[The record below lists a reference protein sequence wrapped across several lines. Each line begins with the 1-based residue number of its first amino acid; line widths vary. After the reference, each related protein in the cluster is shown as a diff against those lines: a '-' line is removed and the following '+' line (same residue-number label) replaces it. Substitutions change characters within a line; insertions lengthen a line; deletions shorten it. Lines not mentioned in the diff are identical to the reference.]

1 MKKLLGVF
9 LACTL
14 AISLTACSGGSR
26 ENETAA
32 ETETQM
38 TVTETAADGVTEAE
52 TEETETEA
60 ETEMMVTEA
69 ATEAAEA
76 ESTATDENI
85 LIAYFSW
92 SGNTEALAEMIQSEV
107 GGDLFRIE
115 TAEPYTDDYDTLL
128 DIAQAEQQ
136 EGARPQLS
144 GQVENWDSYDV
155 IFVGYPN
162 WWSDAPMAVYT
173 FLESYDFTGK
183 TLIPF
188 NTSASGGFGR
198 SLSGVE
204 ESAPGAA
211 ILDGFTV
218 TGDNVANEAGDV
230 SAWISGLGL

>member
-14 AISLTACSGGSR
+14 AISLTACSGESR
-26 ENETAA
+26 ENETVA
-32 ETETQM
+32 ETETQ
-38 TVTETAADGVTEAE
+38 ETVTEAE
-52 TEETETEA
+52 TEEPAAETETEM
-60 ETEMMVTEA
+60 TVTEA

-76 ESTATDENI
+76 ESTAADENI

-144 GQVENWDSYDV
+144 GQVDNWDSYDV

-173 FLESYDFTGK
+173 FLETYDFTGK

-218 TGDNVANEAGDV
+218 TGDNVENAAGDV